1 MDELPVITT
10 VKVLIEREL
19 EKNWKYEF
27 SVSIYVNSL
36 MIMDNNQ

>member
-19 EKNWKYEF
+19 EKNRKYEF
-27 SVSIYVNSL
+27 SVCIYVNSL